1 MQIAISNGAAAPL
14 GLPLRHRRA
23 PALTQANIARALRA
37 AKSAGDEWR
46 IEIAPS
52 GVISI
57 LRGEIPPAGAAAV
70 AAKREWVL

>member
-1 MQIAISNGAAAPL
+1 MQIAISNEAAGPPGLPFKHHRAAAV
-14 GLPLRHRRA
+14 
-23 PALTQANIARALRA
+23 TQASIARALRA

-57 LRGEIPPAGAAAV
+57 LRGEFPPAGAAPV
-70 AAKREWVL
+70 APKREWIL